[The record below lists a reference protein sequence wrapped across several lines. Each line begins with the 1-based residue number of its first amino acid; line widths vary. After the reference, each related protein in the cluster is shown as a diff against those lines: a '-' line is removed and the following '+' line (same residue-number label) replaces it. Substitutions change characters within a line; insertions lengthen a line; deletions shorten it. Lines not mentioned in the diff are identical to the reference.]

1 MSLEQLINSAGAEK
15 LLSIKRNG
23 EMFSREEKA
32 GKILS
37 GLYITRNDHP
47 ENNIFLSSMN
57 SFQHIMNILYKIEVE
72 EEKVNDVIREE
83 VNMILKSHQMD
94 GRIHEKILIEQEKI
108 EDKIDFETSDIKR
121 KENQIQRNEIITNEM
136 LMKEFMELSLEFK
149 TISKKLNLIE
159 GKENKIEGKEN
170 VTNDMLMIGMN
181 ELSKKLNLIEGKEDK
196 IQRTEIITN
205 EILLTNINQIR
216 NDLLKFEKIENK
228 ETLKSDVIEL
238 ISRSKD
244 EIMEEKLLLTI
255 VHKFNSAIKL
265 MHNSNSE
272 ILKTYN
278 DTQNKMLM
286 MLQNVIESINLSH
299 TKIPKKII
307 EELIKLLFLENG
319 EKKLQ
324 SFEKDE
330 IKKIINEIFS
340 FYYSK
345 IKGHLSTL
353 NGKLNNYKFDDFKS
367 LENELISQAIIN
379 NNQITNDKQLKQ
391 IDEVKI
397 LEDQMITQA
406 KINRQ
411 LNSQI
416 NNRQQNDECS
426 IM

>member
-1 MSLEQLINSAGAEK
+1 
-15 LLSIKRNG
+15 
-23 EMFSREEKA
+23 
-32 GKILS
+32 
-37 GLYITRNDHP
+37 
-47 ENNIFLSSMN
+47 MN
-57 SFQHIMNILYKIEVE
+57 
-72 EEKVNDVIREE
+72 
-83 VNMILKSHQMD
+83 
-94 GRIHEKILIEQEKI
+94 
-108 EDKIDFETSDIKR
+108 
-121 KENQIQRNEIITNEM
+121 
-136 LMKEFMELSLEFK
+136 EL
-149 TISKKLNLIE
+149 SKKLNLIE